1 MKIKKIV
8 SGIILLCLLLS
19 CSHENWHVDNWYP
32 MYYNWFTE
40 VERFAK
46 KITDHNDNSF
56 IWGDGFNYSIW
67 SYRGDGTNNFLTIYK
82 YKNKKLAFYR
92 IYKYND
98 NLDWLNQYNEK
109 VRKEIF
115 YKFAILDGDPFFF
128 NYKTNNGTIKQIL
141 NIHIDTFMSTD
152 TLETVFLH
160 TLRRDIIKYG
170 LFNKEEYKPY
180 D

>member
-1 MKIKKIV
+1 M
-8 SGIILLCLLLS
+8 
-19 CSHENWHVDNWYP
+19 
-32 MYYNWFTE
+32 
-40 VERFAK
+40 
-46 KITDHNDNSF
+46 
-56 IWGDGFNYSIW
+56 
-67 SYRGDGTNNFLTIYK
+67 
-82 YKNKKLAFYR
+82 AFYR

-170 LFNKEEYKPY
+170 LFNKEGYKPY